1 LQKSEQR
8 FRQKGNKLT
17 QLERR
22 ISERTAGLTAAN
34 QALQQELTARKRALE
49 HSREL
54 LQSFMK
60 HTPAAVAMFDKQLRY
75 LAVSKRWLQDY
86 QLDDQHLI
94 GRHHY
99 DVFPEMRKM
108 KEWQDIHQRCLAGA
122 VESREEDSF
131 VRADGR
137 TDWLRWEVR
146 PWHDDG
152 GAIGGII
159 MLTEVISERKRA
171 EVALKLFRTLLDH
184 VTDSIEVIDP
194 LTGRF
199 LDGNEKASSNVGYTH
214 DQLLSLT
221 VPDIDPLI
229 TQSVFL
235 KYVQRLRETG
245 VPLTLESAHMRK
257 DGTTFPV
264 EVNAHLVRQGKEYLV
279 AVVRDITARK
289 HVEKALHDSSARTK
303 AIIATSLDAIITVD
317 AQGLVQEWNASAE
330 TMFGWTSQEAIGQE
344 LAVLI
349 IPEQVRT
356 DHWKGLAHYLS
367 IGAGPVL
374 NKRIEITGLR
384 RNGSEFPVELTLIFS
399 IGEQRLFTA
408 FLRDLT
414 EQRVAEDKERER
426 ALQLIERH
434 TRLLDLAKNSTI
446 YSGNLVQAAQLISE
460 ASSQLLGV
468 DRSSIWLYQ
477 EQRTAI
483 KLINL
488 YEHQNNHHSSG
499 LLLEAVNYPNYFIA
513 LDQEE
518 HAIVACDALNDERTR
533 EFSDS
538 YLRPLRIGAMLD
550 VPIRSSGDVVGV
562 LCHEHVG
569 ETREWTVD
577 EQSLATSLATIV
589 TLALEAYEHRLAEQ
603 KLRVAKEAAEVAN
616 EAKSEFLANMS
627 HEIRTPMNAIIGMAE
642 LLGETTLTE
651 EQGKYVRIFRSA
663 GNNLLT
669 LINNVL
675 DLAKAEAKQF
685 ELERTEFDLHEVIDK
700 VTDMFAL
707 RAHDKRLELI
717 CYVSPTVPRLLIGDQ
732 LRLQQILANLVGNA
746 IKFTQHGQV
755 ELRIVPNPDDPE
767 LGFLRLSV
775 TDTGIGIPL
784 DKLEAI
790 FQSFTQAEASTARK
804 YGGTGLGLAI
814 CKQLVTLM
822 GGTIRAESTIGHGS
836 TISCTLRFAVPAE
849 QREHTD
855 PYPEELKDLRVL
867 VVDDNPTNRLIVR
880 ESLTGWGAVVQEASS
895 GLAALAELTDAQASS
910 IPYDLV
916 LLDSRMPDMSGFEV
930 ADRIKQFPCLNKLSV
945 MMLTSEFVGAG
956 GRSGEIARTYDMGL
970 AGYLEK
976 PIKQSEL
983 LRAITIGLRR
993 RKGLQPATD
1002 QTKRQTPPVDR
1013 RPLRILLAEDS
1024 PDNQLLIKAYLK
1036 ATPYK
1041 VDVAEN
1047 GQIACEMFAVGRYD
1061 LVLMD
1066 MNMPVMDGYT
1076 TTITM
1081 REWEQ
1086 KHGISPTKIVALTA
1100 YVHGDEKKKIHV
1112 AGCDAH
1118 LSKPIKK
1125 ETLLEAILAHTQGL
1139 KP

>member
-1 LQKSEQR
+1 MAKKKSPIQA
-8 FRQKGNKLT
+8 N
-17 QLERR
+17 
-22 ISERTAGLTAAN
+22 RTA
-34 QALQQELTARKRALE
+34 KR
-49 HSREL
+49 
-54 LQSFMK
+54 QSK
-60 HTPAAVAMFDKQLRY
+60 SPAARRSRTAQPSKQRTR
-75 LAVSKRWLQDY
+75 SSSRT
-86 QLDDQHLI
+86 
-94 GRHHY
+94 
-99 DVFPEMRKM
+99 
-108 KEWQDIHQRCLAGA
+108 
-122 VESREEDSF
+122 ESM
-131 VRADGR
+131 
-137 TDWLRWEVR
+137 EVQ
-146 PWHDDG
+146 G
-152 GAIGGII
+152 
-159 MLTEVISERKRA
+159 S
-171 EVALKLFRTLLDH
+171 
-184 VTDSIEVIDP
+184 
-194 LTGRF
+194 
-199 LDGNEKASSNVGYTH
+199 
-214 DQLLSLT
+214 
-221 VPDIDPLI
+221 
-229 TQSVFL
+229 
-235 KYVQRLRETG
+235 
-245 VPLTLESAHMRK
+245 
-257 DGTTFPV
+257 
-264 EVNAHLVRQGKEYLV
+264 HLVRQGKEYLV

-289 HVEKALHDSSARTK
+289 QAEKAFHDSSARTK
-303 AIIATSLDAIITVD
+303 AIIATSPDAIITVD
-317 AQGLVQEWNASAE
+317 AQGLVQEWNPCAE
-330 TMFGWTSQEAIGQE
+330 TMFGWTAQEAIGRE
-344 LAVLI
+344 LALLI
-349 IPEQVRT
+349 IPEKVRT
-356 DHWKGLAHYLS
+356 DHWKGLTHSLS
-367 IGAGPVL
+367 IGDGPVL
-374 NKRIEITGLR
+374 NKRVEITGLR
-384 RNGSEFPVELTLIFS
+384 RNGSEFPVELTLIFN
-399 IGEQRLFTA
+399 IGVQWLFTA

-414 EQRVAEDKERER
+414 EQKVAKDKERER
-426 ALQLIERH
+426 AFKLIEQH
-434 TRLLDLAKNSTI
+434 SRLLDLAKNSTI
-446 YSGNLVQAAQLISE
+446 YSGNLGQAAHLISE
-460 ASSQLLGV
+460 ASSRLLGV

-477 EQRTAI
+477 EKRTAI
-483 KLINL
+483 KLIDL

-499 LLLEAVNYPNYFIA
+499 LLLEAVNYPNYFVA

-538 YLRPLRIGAMLD
+538 YLRPLGIGAMLD
-550 VPIRSSGDVVGV
+550 VPIRSSGNVVGV

-569 ETREWTVD
+569 GAREWTVD

-589 TLALEAYEHRLAEQ
+589 TLALEAYEHSLAEQ

-642 LLGETTLTE
+642 LLGETTLSE

-669 LINNVL
+669 LINDVL

-685 ELERTEFDLHEVIDK
+685 ELEQAEFDLHEVIDK

-755 ELRIVPNPDDPE
+755 ELRIVPNPPE
-767 LGFLRLSV
+767 IGFLRLSV
-775 TDTGIGIPL
+775 TDTGIGIPP

-790 FQSFTQAEASTARK
+790 FQSFTQAETSTARK

-855 PYPEELKDLRVL
+855 PYPEELKDLQIL

-880 ESLTGWGAVVQEASS
+880 ESLTGWGAVVREASG
-895 GLAALAELTDAQASS
+895 GLAALAELTNAQASNV
-910 IPYDLV
+910 PYDLV

-930 ADRIKQFPCLNKLSV
+930 AERIKQFPSPNKLSV
-945 MMLTSEFVGAG
+945 MMLTSEFMGAG
-956 GRSGEIARTYDMGL
+956 SRSGEIARTYDMGL

-976 PIKQSEL
+976 PIKRSEL
-983 LRAITIGLRR
+983 LRAITIALRR
-993 RKGLQPATD
+993 RKGLQPATE
-1002 QTKRQTPPVDR
+1002 QIKRQSPPADR

-1047 GQIACEMFAVGRYD
+1047 GQIACEMFSSGRYD

-1076 TTITM
+1076 ATVTI

-1086 KHGISPTKIVALTA
+1086 KHGVSPTKIVALTA

-1125 ETLLEAILAHTQGL
+1125 ETLLEAILAHTRGL